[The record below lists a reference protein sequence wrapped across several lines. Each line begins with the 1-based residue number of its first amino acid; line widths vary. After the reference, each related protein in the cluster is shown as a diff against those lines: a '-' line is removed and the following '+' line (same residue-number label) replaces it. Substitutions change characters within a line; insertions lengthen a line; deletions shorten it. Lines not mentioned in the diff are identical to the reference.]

1 MGNYISHECTV
12 ICWYIWSRSGNPKTD
27 DRNIKCWSSCIIKK
41 SEKMQV
47 KMWQKEKY
55 SIYLIHMAETIGEKP
70 STSPKSENM
79 IPLLR
84 DTENLKYRANVIG
97 QFRDV
102 LKSSSKKYPYFSSVI
117 VTPELNDPMSLR
129 ITTNNNTSIK
139 VILND
144 DATMP
149 SMLHSIRND
158 GLVREYGL
166 SMPKYISE
174 IFSIVRVLI
183 RMDNAIY
190 QTAVWSAIPYYS
202 PVDGTFRE
210 KDGTVLIN
218 FQQEWFSR
226 KDTENIIS
234 GFNYILST
242 NPSIPSRWQK
252 TT

>member
-1 MGNYISHECTV
+1 
-12 ICWYIWSRSGNPKTD
+12 
-27 DRNIKCWSSCIIKK
+27 
-41 SEKMQV
+41 
-47 KMWQKEKY
+47 
-55 SIYLIHMAETIGEKP
+55 MAETIGEKP

-190 QTAVWSAIPYYS
+190 QTAV
-202 PVDGTFRE
+202 
-210 KDGTVLIN
+210 
-218 FQQEWFSR
+218 
-226 KDTENIIS
+226 
-234 GFNYILST
+234 
-242 NPSIPSRWQK
+242 
-252 TT
+252 